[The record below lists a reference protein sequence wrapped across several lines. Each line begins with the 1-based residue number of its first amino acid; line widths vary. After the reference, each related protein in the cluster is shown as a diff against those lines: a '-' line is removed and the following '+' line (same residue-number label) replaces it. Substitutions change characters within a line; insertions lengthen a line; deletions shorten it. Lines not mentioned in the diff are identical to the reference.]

1 MKRILSFLLI
11 LILLLSGCTAPKRQK
26 EKPLILC
33 TLFASYDWIR
43 SIFGDQADR
52 FDLRLLGN
60 GADLH
65 SFEPSALDFA
75 TLQQADLLI
84 CNGGSSEDWLQKEPD
99 RLLNL
104 AEHSTLLALPHEHTG
119 EEHEHT
125 IDEHTW
131 LSLNNAQKGVDAICD
146 ALCALAPE
154 LQSELQANATAYKK
168 QLEELDKEYR
178 QACDAAQNRVL
189 VFADRY
195 PFRYLAADYDLTCYA
210 AFDGC
215 SAETE
220 ASAATI
226 TILANAVDT
235 HRVPALLI
243 LDQSK
248 PDLAQTVI
256 ESSNA
261 ETMEIWTLNA
271 MQSMDQSALS
281 QESYLDIMRENLETL
296 KKVMN

>member
-1 MKRILSFLLI
+1 MRRILSFLLI
-11 LILLLSGCTAPKRQK
+11 LILFLSGCAAPKQQN

-33 TLFASYDWIR
+33 TLFASYDWTRNIL
-43 SIFGDQADR
+43 GGQADR

-84 CNGGSSEDWLQKEPD
+84 CNGGSSEDWLPKEHKN
-99 RLLNL
+99 LLNL
-104 AEHSTLLALPHEHTG
+104 AEHSTLLALPHEHT
-119 EEHEHT
+119 EEDHEHT
-125 IDEHTW
+125 EDEHTW

-146 ALCALAPE
+146 ALCAIAPE
-154 LQSELQANATAYKK
+154 LQQDLQANAAAYKA
-168 QLEELDKEYR
+168 QLTALDNEYR

-189 VFADRY
+189 IFADRY

-226 TILANAVDT
+226 TMLANAVDT

-243 LDQSK
+243 LEQSK

-256 ESSNA
+256 ESSHT
-261 ETMEIWTLNA
+261 EPMQILTLNS
-271 MQSMDQSALS
+271 MQSMEQMTA
-281 QESYLDIMRENLETL
+281 SYLDIMKENLETL

>member
-1 MKRILSFLLI
+1 MKRFLSFMLI
-11 LILLLSGCTAPKRQK
+11 ILLLLSGCATPKQQN

-33 TLFASYDWIR
+33 TLFASYDWARNIL
-43 SIFGDQADR
+43 GDQADR

-84 CNGGSSEDWLQKEPD
+84 CNGGSSEDWLPKEPK

-104 AEHSTLLALPHEHTG
+104 AEHSTLLALPHDHTE

-146 ALCALAPE
+146 ALCTLAPD
-154 LQSELQANATAYKK
+154 LQEELQANAAAYKG
-168 QLEELDKEYR
+168 QLAALDQEY
-178 QACDAAQNRVL
+178 QKACGAAENCVL
-189 VFADRY
+189 IFADRY

-226 TILANAVDT
+226 TMLADAVDT

-243 LDQSK
+243 LEQSK
-248 PDLAQTVI
+248 PDLAQTII
-256 ESSNA
+256 ESSDA
-261 ETMEIWTLNA
+261 EGIQILTLNS
-271 MQSMDQSALS
+271 MQSTEQMTA
-281 QESYLDIMRENLETL
+281 SYLDIMKKNLETL
-296 KKVMN
+296 KKVIH

>member
-1 MKRILSFLLI
+1 MKRFLSFLLI
-11 LILLLSGCTAPKRQK
+11 LILLLSGCAAPKRQN

-33 TLFASYDWIR
+33 TLFASYDWTRNIL
-43 SIFGDQADR
+43 GDQADR

-84 CNGGSSEDWLQKEPD
+84 CNGGTSEDWLPKEHKNK
-99 RLLNL
+99 LNL
-104 AEHSTLLALPHEHTG
+104 AEHSTLLALPHDHTE

-125 IDEHTW
+125 EDEHTW

-146 ALCALAPE
+146 ALCVLAPDLKKE
-154 LQSELQANATAYKK
+154 LKANANAYTT
-168 QLEELDKEYR
+168 QLAALDNEYR
-178 QACDAAQNRVL
+178 QACGTAKNRVL
-189 VFADRY
+189 IFADRY
-195 PFRYLAADYDLTCYA
+195 PFRYLAADYGLTCYA

-220 ASAATI
+220 ASASTI
-226 TILANAVDT
+226 TMLADAADT

-243 LDQSK
+243 LEQSK

-256 ESSNA
+256 ESSHT
-261 ETMEIWTLNA
+261 EGMQILTLNS
-271 MQSMDQSALS
+271 MQSVEQMTEA
-281 QESYLDIMRENLETL
+281 YLDIMKENLETL
-296 KKVMN
+296 KKVIY

>member
-1 MKRILSFLLI
+1 MKRFLSFLLI
-11 LILLLSGCTAPKRQK
+11 LILLLSGCAAPKRQN

-33 TLFASYDWIR
+33 TLFASYDWTRNIL
-43 SIFGDQADR
+43 GDQADR

-75 TLQQADLLI
+75 TLQQSDLLI
-84 CNGGSSEDWLQKEPD
+84 CNGGTSEDWLPKEHKNK
-99 RLLNL
+99 LNL
-104 AEHSTLLALPHEHTG
+104 AEHSTLLALPHDHTE

-125 IDEHTW
+125 EDEHTW

-146 ALCALAPE
+146 ALCVLAPDLKKE
-154 LQSELQANATAYKK
+154 LKANANAYTA
-168 QLEELDKEYR
+168 QLAALDNEYR
-178 QACDAAQNRVL
+178 QICGAAKNRVL
-189 VFADRY
+189 IFADRY
-195 PFRYLAADYDLTCYA
+195 PFRYLAADYGLTCYA

-220 ASAATI
+220 ASASTI
-226 TILANAVDT
+226 TMLADAADT

-243 LDQSK
+243 LEQSK

-256 ESSNA
+256 ESSHT
-261 ETMEIWTLNA
+261 EGMQILTLNS
-271 MQSMDQSALS
+271 MQSMEQMTEA
-281 QESYLDIMRENLETL
+281 YLDIMKENLETL
-296 KKVMN
+296 KKVIH

>member
-1 MKRILSFLLI
+1 MKRFLSFMLI
-11 LILLLSGCTAPKRQK
+11 ILLLLSGCAAPKQQN

-33 TLFASYDWIR
+33 TLFASYDWTR
-43 SIFGDQADR
+43 NVLGDQADR
-52 FDLRLLGN
+52 FDLQLLGN

-84 CNGGSSEDWLQKEPD
+84 CNGGSSEDWLPKEPK

-104 AEHSTLLALPHEHTG
+104 AEHSTLLALPHDHTE

-125 IDEHTW
+125 LDEHTW
-131 LSLNNAQKGVDAICD
+131 LSLNNAQKGVDAICN
-146 ALCALAPE
+146 ALCALAPD
-154 LQSELQANATAYKK
+154 LQEELQANAAAYKG
-168 QLEELDKEYR
+168 QLAALDQEY
-178 QACDAAQNRVL
+178 QKACDAAKNRVL
-189 VFADRY
+189 IFADRY

-226 TILANAVDT
+226 TMLADAVDT

-243 LDQSK
+243 LERSK

-256 ESSNA
+256 ESSHT
-261 ETMEIWTLNA
+261 EPMQILTLDS
-271 MQSMDQSALS
+271 MQSMEQMTA
-281 QESYLDIMRENLETL
+281 SYLDIMRENLETL
-296 KKVMN
+296 KKVIH

>member
-11 LILLLSGCTAPKRQK
+11 LILLLSGCAVPKQQN

-33 TLFASYDWIR
+33 TLFASYDWTRNIL
-43 SIFGDQADR
+43 GEQADR
-52 FDLRLLGN
+52 FDLRLLGD

-84 CNGGSSEDWLQKEPD
+84 CNGGTSEDWLPKEHKN
-99 RLLNL
+99 LLNL
-104 AEHSTLLALPHEHTG
+104 AEHSTLLELPHDHT
-119 EEHEHT
+119 EEHHEH
-125 IDEHTW
+125 IEDEHTW
-131 LSLNNAQKGVDAICD
+131 LSIQNAQKGVDAICD
-146 ALCALAPE
+146 ALCAIAPQ
-154 LQSELQANATAYKK
+154 LQQDLQANAAAYKG
-168 QLEELDKEYR
+168 QLAALDNEYR

-189 VFADRY
+189 IFADRY

-226 TILANAVDT
+226 TMLANAVDT

-243 LDQSK
+243 LEQSK
-248 PDLAQTVI
+248 PDLARTVI

-261 ETMEIWTLNA
+261 ETPEIRTLNA
-271 MQSMDQSALS
+271 MQSMDQAALS
-281 QESYLDIMRENLETL
+281 QESYLDIMRKNLETL